1 MDTMKLFIKL
11 LIAFVLLYFFVTFMS
26 EGFIQTAYSPLDNY
40 TVINDSPKIEVME
53 SKATKMNG
61 YVEGRI
67 TNNTSQRIEAQYIIV
82 DCYSKYDN
90 NLTTKYVKIDGL
102 DIGETK
108 DFTVQYRCQ
117 GADHIQISTTEQEP
131 DIYDL
136 NIELTDMQKFG
147 LMVGG
152 LIVLY
157 YMPVGYLFGIFP
169 V

>member
-11 LIAFVLLYFFVTFMS
+11 LVAFVLLYFFVTYMS

-40 TVINDSPKIEVME
+40 KVINDSPKIEITE

-61 YVEGRI
+61 YVIGKI
-67 TNNTSQRIEAQYIIV
+67 TNNTGEKIEAQYILV

-90 NLTTKYVKIDGL
+90 NLTTNYVKIEGL
-102 DIGETK
+102 EVGETK
-108 DFTVQYRCQ
+108 DFTIQYRCQ
-117 GADHIQISTTEQEP
+117 GADRIQISTTSQEP
-131 DIYDL
+131 DLYDF

-147 LMVGG
+147 LAVGG
-152 LIVLY
+152 LLILY